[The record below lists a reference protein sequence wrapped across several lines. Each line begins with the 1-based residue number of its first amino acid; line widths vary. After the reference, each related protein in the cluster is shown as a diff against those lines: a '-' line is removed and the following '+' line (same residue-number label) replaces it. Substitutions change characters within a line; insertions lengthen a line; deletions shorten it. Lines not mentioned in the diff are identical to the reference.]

1 MKRKKLLFNQTRFII
16 VVALAG
22 SMVGIIYTGNKDKQI
37 ADEVPSPPSI
47 TTSLEQLTSLSSSP
61 EVQLPEYEITEER
74 MDDSGIW
81 HVTLGT
87 LTANQQ
93 ELKKLVQHACS
104 IALTKSQIV
113 NSVFIDVVQNDNS
126 SSKLATGKMAL
137 TSTGEAQTG
146 SKKLEVAFQLNS

>member
-1 MKRKKLLFNQTRFII
+1 MKRRKLLFNQTRFII

-22 SMVGIIYTGNKDKQI
+22 SLVGIIYTGNKDLQI

-47 TTSLEQLTSLSSSP
+47 TTSAEQLTSFSP
-61 EVQLPEYEITEER
+61 SLEGQLPVYEITDEH

-81 HVTLGT
+81 HVTLST

-113 NSVFIDVVQNDNS
+113 NSVFVEVVQNDNS
-126 SSKLATGKMAL
+126 HATLATGKMAL
-137 TSTGEAQTG
+137 TSTGEAHTG